1 MEQDKTDKK
10 MKQMKNQ
17 ERESTAI
24 QKLFKT
30 HNRKIGQVKQGIN
43 DFGVKLAI
51 KGVVSDFKQMEQTV
65 RMWEQKQQMILVK
78 QIIQKKEK
86 EQYCETGMKEKE
98 HE

>member
-1 MEQDKTDKK
+1 M
-10 MKQMKNQ
+10 
-17 ERESTAI
+17 
-24 QKLFKT
+24 
-30 HNRKIGQVKQGIN
+30 
-43 DFGVKLAI
+43 
-51 KGVVSDFKQMEQTV
+51 

>member
-1 MEQDKTDKK
+1 MGGVEAKLGSPMEQDKTDKK

-51 KGVVSDFKQMEQTV
+51 KGVVSDFK
-65 RMWEQKQQMILVK
+65 
-78 QIIQKKEK
+78 
-86 EQYCETGMKEKE
+86 
-98 HE
+98 